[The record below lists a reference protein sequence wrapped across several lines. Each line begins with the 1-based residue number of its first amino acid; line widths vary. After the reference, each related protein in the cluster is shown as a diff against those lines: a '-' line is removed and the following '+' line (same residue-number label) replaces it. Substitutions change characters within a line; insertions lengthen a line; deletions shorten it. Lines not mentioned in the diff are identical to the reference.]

1 MKLITLKLPLQ
12 PGTRNRALILRQL
25 TDDPNG
31 NYSTCYEDLDS
42 SLNDRYS
49 QGHYFKTYAQALAD
63 FQERCQKE
71 LDFCEQI
78 MSAYWDQK

>member
-12 PGTRNRALILRQL
+12 PGTRNRALILREL

-49 QGHYFKTYAQALAD
+49 QGHYFKTYDEALAD

-71 LDFCEQI
+71 LDFCQQI
-78 MSAYWDQK
+78 MSAYWEQK

>member
-12 PGTRNRALILRQL
+12 PGTRNRALVLREL
-25 TDDPNG
+25 TDDPNAQ
-31 NYSTCYEDLDS
+31 YSTCYEDLDS

-49 QGHYFKTYAQALAD
+49 QSHYFKTYDEALAD

-71 LDFCEQI
+71 LDFCQQI
-78 MSAYWDQK
+78 MSAYWQKK